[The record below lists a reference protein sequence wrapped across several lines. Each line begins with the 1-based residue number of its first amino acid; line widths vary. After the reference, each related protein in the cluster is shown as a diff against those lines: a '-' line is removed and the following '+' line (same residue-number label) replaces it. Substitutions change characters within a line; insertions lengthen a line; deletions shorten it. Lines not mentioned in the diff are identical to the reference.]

1 MRSGSSPD
9 AQHARVVE
17 ERKRFLRE
25 TPTDIFR
32 PPFGSC
38 SFQLAPGPPP
48 GQGRVQADISNLSR
62 QNRLHLP
69 RANGEWRTA
78 ASRIGLLLAEPHF
91 SPWTR

>member
-25 TPTDIFR
+25 TPTGIFR
-32 PPFGSC
+32 PPCGSC

-48 GQGRVQADISNLSR
+48 GQGRVQANL
-62 QNRLHLP
+62 
-69 RANGEWRTA
+69 
-78 ASRIGLLLAEPHF
+78 I
-91 SPWTR
+91 